1 MSNLLVHIGYHKTGT
16 SWLQRRL
23 FVNTG
28 LGWTLSHAKTS
39 VVDPLILPHA
49 LDFDAAACRAAF
61 EPGLAAARAVNLVPI
76 ISHERISGEV
86 HIGGRDTKDIAERLY
101 AVFPEAQILMVIR
114 EQQAMIRSIYGQF
127 IKGTGVWNLH
137 DYLDPPVPNRTRFK
151 YGHFHP
157 DDFRYH
163 RLIACYQ
170 QLFGPAQVTV
180 LPYELLRA
188 RPADFVA
195 RIMAAVGL
203 HADAAVLAGLP
214 YGEQVNPSLS
224 ALGVAFKLRLNR
236 LAGQR
241 TPFNPTPLYTG
252 RGSGHKRLLQALAFR
267 VDRRLP
273 AAWKKAADE
282 RMKRQIAERVSG
294 YYAESNHLTA
304 ELTGLDL
311 AEWGYEL

>member
-1 MSNLLVHIGYHKTGT
+1 MSRLLIHIGYHKTGT

-23 FVNTG
+23 FVNTD
-28 LGWTLSHAKTS
+28 LGWTLSHAKTA

-49 LDFDAAACRAAF
+49 LDFDAAVCRAVF
-61 EPGLAAARAVNLVPI
+61 EPGLAAAWTNNLVPV

-86 HIGGRDTKDIAERLY
+86 HIGGRDAKDIAERLY
-101 AVFPEAQILMVIR
+101 AIFPEAQILIVIR

-127 IKGTGVWNLH
+127 IKGTGVWSLR
-137 DYLDPPVPNRTRFK
+137 DYLDPPVPTRTRFK

-180 LPYELLRA
+180 LPYELFRA

-195 RIMAAVGL
+195 QIMAAVGL
-203 HADAAVLAGLP
+203 HAEAAVMAALP

-224 ALGVAFKLRLNR
+224 ALGIAFKLRLNR

-252 RGSGHKRLLQALAFR
+252 RGSGHTRLLQALAFR

-273 AAWKKAADE
+273 ATWKRAADE
-282 RMKRQIAERVSG
+282 QMKHQIAERVSG

-304 ELTGLDL
+304 KLTGLNL
-311 AEWGYEL
+311 VEWGYEL